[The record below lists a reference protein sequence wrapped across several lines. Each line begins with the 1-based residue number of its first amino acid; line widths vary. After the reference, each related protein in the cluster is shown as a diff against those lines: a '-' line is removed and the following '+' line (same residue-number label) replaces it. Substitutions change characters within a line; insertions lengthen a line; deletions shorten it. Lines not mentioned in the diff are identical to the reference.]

1 MRKNFF
7 KRTLAGV
14 LSAVTLV
21 SSMAVSVPTAFAA
34 EEDNKASAIEIKVGE
49 NYNVADK
56 GVSKAWFQ
64 QNGAPRNVWPMF
76 TKASDGTEIRAYCAD
91 HAKGNP
97 GTGGKP
103 YTVTGQVKDMRV
115 YGVVVKSDSR
125 NTLNTFISGSKVLNA
140 GNFTADMYFS
150 ASQAAIW
157 CALGDAQIAANS
169 KFGITYP
176 SSTSLGYRSS
186 GKTLSASTTS
196 EALTL
201 YAAIEMLKYG
211 NEFDGVWGSSGKG
224 HAPWVGNTINYTPGS
239 ATYNAANAKTGSVDL
254 PNGIVKSGVFAEK
267 SIDGTDYLVLPMA
280 AASATFVRSN
290 RIFVRASNL
299 PSGAFI
305 MDEDGNKNGSDGL
318 LTLNKVH
325 SDKTLYKNGNDMAF
339 GQVFYFCIPKST
351 AEQMDTAGTKLTTS
365 FLTSM
370 NVDRYNVYIASTS
383 SSGIQPVI
391 LVEPAVKLSSN
402 KLAFSSNPQPTADK
416 VNLKVLKTDK
426 DGAPL
431 EGCTFQISYTDSGKA
446 VTHTETT
453 DSNGEA
459 NFDRL
464 PLNTTV
470 TVKETAAPE
479 GYTLLPSK
487 TVNTGTKGGQTVEL
501 KLANSD
507 DHTFKVHKIS
517 SADGRNLMGATF
529 EVRGIDNNFKHT
541 YTTDALGEFTI
552 QGRDLPNGS
561 FEVYEVAAPEGYATD
576 GSDIQTFA
584 WDNSK
589 DIELSF
595 KDAPRPGIKI
605 YKYDKDTKMPLA
617 GATFEV
623 RRDGQVL
630 ATVKTDV
637 NGNAGL
643 YDLPK
648 GFYQVV
654 EVEPPQ
660 NYLRDEQ
667 VHEVYIDPTADPTQL
682 IREVNVANTKK
693 LAIRI
698 VKIDKETKVPLS
710 GWKFDVYYN
719 DAHLT
724 TVTTNQNGEA
734 MVENLQPGT
743 YRVKET
749 GGDTEHYN
757 MDAGEQ
763 TVELVKDQ
771 AEIPTL
777 TFANTIKKHFGI
789 LKIDSETH
797 KPIEGVTFAIYKDGK
812 LLGNYTTGADGRI
825 WLPYAEPGT
834 YQAQEVITDP
844 KYVLN
849 EKVFTIENNSEYPT
863 FFTIPNVM
871 KKDIT
876 VTKIDK
882 DTGKPLQG
890 VVFQGF
896 KDGKSIGYFTTGA
909 DGKFT
914 IPYADSGTYT
924 FREYHTLAGYV
935 LNKEPI
941 TIEHTTDGNVD
952 LVVDNT
958 VQKKFEVIKVD
969 SQTKQPLAGV
979 QFKIWRDATLLGD
992 YTTDENGK
1000 ITIEKAPAGT
1010 YKVQEVATLK
1020 EYILNDKPLEIEHTT
1035 DKDTSLTIEN
1045 TKKPG
1050 LSITKIDAETK
1061 KPLSGAV
1068 FKLTRA
1074 NGDVVKEDIRT
1085 GEDGTAFVE
1094 GLDAADYIVTE
1105 ITAPGGYIIDKTPH
1119 PVSLE
1124 EGKTYTLTVENSK
1137 KPGLLIKKVDAQ
1149 TSKPLAGASFKIT
1162 RGDGSVVR
1170 ENVVSDVD
1178 GVVHIPEL
1186 DTGVYIITE
1195 VKAPSGYV
1203 IDETPKTVQLRKG
1216 QTYEVTF
1223 KDTKQSQLVIKKVDE
1238 DTRQPL
1244 KNAKFKIT
1252 KSNGELVK
1260 ETETDENGTITLTG
1274 LPDCS
1279 LVVTEIKAPDG
1290 YILQDTPKT
1299 IEVKAGGSYEL
1310 TFTNKKQSG
1319 LTIKKI
1325 DEETRQPLKN
1335 AKFKITKSNGEL
1347 VKEAETDV
1355 NGTITLNGLPDCSLV
1370 VTEIAAPTGYI
1381 LQDTPKTIEVKA
1393 GQNYELTFTNRK
1405 AYGLQIRKTVKGTG
1419 EALAG
1424 AKFKVEKVSGERI
1437 GEYTSNSA
1445 GLVNIS
1451 GLEDGIYVVTEIKAP
1466 DGYRI
1471 DTNPKNVIVKAGELA
1486 TVEFENAKMSS
1497 VRIKKIDSV
1506 TKDPIPGVR
1515 FLIKD
1520 KNKNIVGEYTTDSDG
1535 YIELENDLEEGK
1547 YYAEEI
1553 QAAQGYIRDTQ
1564 ERTFRVKRGE
1574 TTEIVW
1580 ENTAQYGQIQI
1591 TKKSKDYNSINGL
1604 PAGTLLQGATFEIYD
1619 KAQNVVDTVVSNER
1633 GLAISKLLPLG
1644 RYTIKETKAPNY
1656 YGVSGETFEA
1666 EIEFASQI
1674 VRLEVLDESVYTNV
1688 VIGKS
1693 GPKQVTPGM
1702 QMKWTISRVA
1712 NNSSIR
1718 LTSFYWRDNL
1728 PYQAVQLDKIV
1739 TGTYNT
1745 RIPYKVVYK
1754 TNFNQTPRTLA
1765 DNLDPSVNRVLQATP
1780 TALGLKSGEAVTQIM
1795 FIFGTVPSGFRMVDN
1810 AYIYGTV
1817 RKSASGSSFVNK
1829 ADVGGLNDSQQW
1841 IMSNDAWTTTIYR
1854 APTYKKPTLPTTGW

>member
-1 MRKNFF
+1 MRKNFL

-14 LSAVTLV
+14 LSAVTLC

-56 GVSKAWFQ
+56 GVNKAWFQ

-267 SIDGTDYLVLPMA
+267 TIGGTEYLVLPMA
-280 AASATFVRSN
+280 AASATFVRGN
-290 RIFVRASNL
+290 RIYVRASNL

-305 MDEDGNKNGSDGL
+305 MDDDGNKNGSDGL
-318 LTLNKVH
+318 LTLSKVH

-365 FLTSM
+365 FLSSM

-391 LVEPAVKLSSN
+391 LVEPAVKLASN
-402 KLAFSSNPQPTADK
+402 KLAFSASTPLEDK
-416 VNLKVLKTDK
+416 VSLKVMKTDK

-431 EGCTFQISYTDSGKA
+431 DGCTFQISYTDSGK
-446 VTHTETT
+446 VQTKEKTT

-459 NFDRL
+459 NFDKL

-541 YTTDALGEFTI
+541 YTTDALGEFEI
-552 QGRDLPNGS
+552 QGRDLPTGS
-561 FEVYEVAAPEGYATD
+561 FEVYEIAAPEGYATD

-605 YKYDKDTKMPLA
+605 YKYDKDTKMPLE
-617 GATFEV
+617 GATFEI

-654 EVEPPQ
+654 ETEPPQ
-660 NYLRDEQ
+660 GYLRDEQ

-693 LAIRI
+693 LSIRI

-914 IPYADSGTYT
+914 ISYADSGTYT

-969 SQTKQPLAGV
+969 SQTKQPIPGV

-1010 YKVQEVATLK
+1010 YKVQETATLK
-1020 EYILNDKPLEIEHTT
+1020 EYILNDKPYEIEHTT
-1035 DKDTSLTIEN
+1035 DKATSITIEN

-1061 KPLSGAV
+1061 KPLPGAV

-1074 NGDVVKEDIRT
+1074 NGDVVREDITT

-1105 ITAPGGYIIDKTPH
+1105 VTAPDGYIIDKTPH
-1119 PVSLE
+1119 AVSLE
-1124 EGKTYTLTVENSK
+1124 KGKTYTLTLENEK

-1355 NGTITLNGLPDCSLV
+1355 NGTITLNGLPDCTLV

-1451 GLEDGIYVVTEIKAP
+1451 GLEDGIYVVTEVKAP
-1466 DGYRI
+1466 EGFRI

>member
-1 MRKNFF
+1 MRKNFL

-14 LSAVTLV
+14 LSAVTLC

-56 GVSKAWFQ
+56 GVNKAWFQ

-290 RIFVRASNL
+290 RIYVRASNL

-391 LVEPAVKLSSN
+391 LVEPAVKLASN
-402 KLAFSSNPQPTADK
+402 KLAFSASTPLEDK
-416 VNLKVLKTDK
+416 VSLKVLKTDK
-426 DGAPL
+426 NGAPL
-431 EGCTFQISYTDSGKA
+431 DGCTFQISYTDSGK
-446 VTHTETT
+446 VQTKEKTT

-459 NFDRL
+459 NFEKL

-479 GYTLLPSK
+479 GYILLPSK

-541 YTTDALGEFTI
+541 YTTDALGEFEI
-552 QGRDLPNGS
+552 QGRDLPTGS
-561 FEVYEVAAPEGYATD
+561 FEVYEIAAPEGYATD

-605 YKYDKDTKMPLA
+605 YKYDKDTKMPLE
-617 GATFEV
+617 GATFEI

-654 EVEPPQ
+654 ETEPPQ
-660 NYLRDEQ
+660 GYLRDEQ

-693 LAIRI
+693 LSIRI

-863 FFTIPNVM
+863 FFVIPNVM

-914 IPYADSGTYT
+914 ISYADSGTYT
-924 FREYHTLAGYV
+924 FKEYHTLAGYV

-941 TIEHTTDGNVD
+941 TIEHTTNGNVD
-952 LVVDNT
+952 IIIDNT
-958 VQKKFEVIKVD
+958 EQKKFEVVKID

-1010 YKVQEVATLK
+1010 YKVQETATLK
-1020 EYILNDKPLEIEHTT
+1020 EYILNDKPYEIEHTT
-1035 DKDTSLTIEN
+1035 DKATSITIEN

-1061 KPLSGAV
+1061 KPLPGAV

-1074 NGDVVKEDIRT
+1074 NGDVVREDITT

-1105 ITAPGGYIIDKTPH
+1105 VTAPGGYIIDKTPH

-1124 EGKTYTLTVENSK
+1124 KGKTYTLTLENEK

-1355 NGTITLNGLPDCSLV
+1355 NGTITLNGLPDCTLV

-1393 GQNYELTFTNRK
+1393 GQSYELTFTNKK
-1405 AYGLQIRKTVKGTG
+1405 AYGLQIRKVVKGTG

-1553 QAAQGYIRDTQ
+1553 QAAPGYIRDTQ

-1591 TKKSKDYNSINGL
+1591 IKKSKDYNSINGL

>member
-1 MRKNFF
+1 MRKNFL

-14 LSAVTLV
+14 LSAVTLC

-169 KFGITYP
+169 KFGVTYP

-211 NEFDGVWGSSGKG
+211 NEFDGVWGSRGKG

-267 SIDGTDYLVLPMA
+267 TIDGTDYLILPMA

-290 RIFVRASNL
+290 RIYVRASNL

-305 MDEDGNKNGSDGL
+305 MDDDGNKNGSDGL
-318 LTLNKVH
+318 LTLSKVH

-365 FLTSM
+365 FLSSM
-370 NVDRYNVYIASTS
+370 NVDRYNVYVASTN
-383 SSGIQPVI
+383 SSGTQPVI
-391 LVEPAVKLSSN
+391 LVEPAVKLASN
-402 KLAFSSNPQPTADK
+402 KLAFSASTPLEDK
-416 VNLKVLKTDK
+416 VSLKVMKTDK

-431 EGCTFQISYTDSGKA
+431 DGCTFQISYTDSGK
-446 VTHTETT
+446 VQTKEKTT

-459 NFDRL
+459 NFDKL

-470 TVKETAAPE
+470 TVKEIAAPE

-561 FEVYEVAAPEGYATD
+561 FEVYEIAAPEGYATD

-605 YKYDKDTKMPLA
+605 YKYDKDTKMPLE
-617 GATFEV
+617 GATFEI

-654 EVEPPQ
+654 ETEPPQ
-660 NYLRDEQ
+660 GYLRDEQ

-914 IPYADSGTYT
+914 ISYADSGTYT
-924 FREYHTLAGYV
+924 FKEYHTLAGYV

-979 QFKIWRDATLLGD
+979 QFKIWRDSVLLGD

-1035 DKDTSLTIEN
+1035 DKDTSVTVEN

-1105 ITAPGGYIIDKTPH
+1105 VTAPGGYIIDKTPH

-1124 EGKTYTLTVENSK
+1124 KGKTYTLTLENEK

>member
-1 MRKNFF
+1 MRKNFL

-14 LSAVTLV
+14 LSAVTLC

-49 NYNVADK
+49 TYNVADK

-201 YAAIEMLKYG
+201 YAATEMLKYG
-211 NEFDGVWGSSGKG
+211 NTFDSVWGSSGKG

-254 PNGIVKSGVFAEK
+254 PNGIAKSGVFAEK

-325 SDKTLYKNGNDMAF
+325 SDKTLYKNGNDMAY
-339 GQVFYFCIPKST
+339 GQTFLFCIPKAT
-351 AEQMDTAGTKLTTS
+351 AEQMDAAGTKLTTS

-370 NVDRYNVYIASTS
+370 NVDRYNVYIASTN

-391 LVEPAVKLSSN
+391 LVEPAVKLASN
-402 KLAFSSNPQPTADK
+402 KLAFSTATFQEK
-416 VNLKVLKTDK
+416 ARLKVLKTDK

-431 EGCTFQISYTDSGKA
+431 EGCTFQITYTDAGEVQTKSKD
-446 VTHTETT
+446 T

-459 NFDRL
+459 NFENL

-479 GYTLLPSK
+479 GYTLLPAK
-487 TVNTGTKGGQTVEL
+487 TVQTGTKGGQTVEL

-654 EVEPPQ
+654 ETEPPQ
-660 NYLRDEQ
+660 GYLRDEQ
-667 VHEVYIDPTADPTQL
+667 VHEVYIDPTADPTKI
-682 IREVNVANTKK
+682 IREVNIANTKK
-693 LAIRI
+693 LSIRI

-743 YRVKET
+743 YRIKET

-863 FFTIPNVM
+863 FFVIPNVM

-890 VVFQGF
+890 VVFQGY

-914 IPYADSGTYT
+914 ISYADSGTYT
-924 FREYHTLAGYV
+924 FKEYHTLAGYV

-1000 ITIEKAPAGT
+1000 ITIEKVPAGT

-1020 EYILNDKPLEIEHTT
+1020 EYILNDKPYEIEHTT

-1074 NGDVVKEDIRT
+1074 NGDVIREDITT

-1105 ITAPGGYIIDKTPH
+1105 ITAPGGYILDKNPRTI
-1119 PVSLE
+1119 SLE
-1124 EGKTYTLTVENSK
+1124 QGKTYTLTIENTK

-1149 TSKPLAGASFKIT
+1149 TSKPLAGASFKVT

-1178 GVVHIPEL
+1178 GIVHLAEL
-1186 DTGVYIITE
+1186 DTGTYIITE
-1195 VKAPSGYV
+1195 TIAPSGYV
-1203 IDETPKTVQLRKG
+1203 IDDTPKTVELRAG
-1216 QTYEVTF
+1216 QTYEVVF
-1223 KDTKQSQLVIKKVDE
+1223 
-1238 DTRQPL
+1238 
-1244 KNAKFKIT
+1244 
-1252 KSNGELVK
+1252 SN
-1260 ETETDENGTITLTG
+1260 
-1274 LPDCS
+1274 S
-1279 LVVTEIKAPDG
+1279 R
-1290 YILQDTPKT
+1290 
-1299 IEVKAGGSYEL
+1299 S
-1310 TFTNKKQSG
+1310 
-1319 LTIKKI
+1319 
-1325 DEETRQPLKN
+1325 
-1335 AKFKITKSNGEL
+1335 
-1347 VKEAETDV
+1347 
-1355 NGTITLNGLPDCSLV
+1355 
-1370 VTEIAAPTGYI
+1370 
-1381 LQDTPKTIEVKA
+1381 
-1393 GQNYELTFTNRK
+1393 
-1405 AYGLQIRKTVKGTG
+1405 YGLQIRKIIKGTNKPLSGCVFRVAKANG
-1419 EALAG
+1419 EI
-1424 AKFKVEKVSGERI
+1424 I
-1437 GEYTSNSA
+1437 GKYTTNSA
-1445 GLVNIS
+1445 GLATVS
-1451 GLEDGIYVVTEIKAP
+1451 GLEDGVYVVTELSCP
-1466 DGYRI
+1466 EGYRL
-1471 DTNPKNVIVKAGELA
+1471 DSTPQNVIVKSGELA
-1486 TVEFENAKMSS
+1486 TVEFQNEKLASI
-1497 VRIKKIDSV
+1497 RIKKIDAV
-1506 TKDPIPGVR
+1506 TKKGIYGVR
-1515 FLIKD
+1515 FLVKD
-1520 KNKNIVGEYTTDSDG
+1520 EANNLIGEYSTDQDG
-1535 YIELENDLEEGK
+1535 YIELRDILTDGK
-1547 YYAEEI
+1547 SEIKLKVEEI
-1553 QAAQGYIRDTQ
+1553 AAAQGYVLDSTVRTLRIR
-1564 ERTFRVKRGE
+1564 RGE
-1574 TTEIVW
+1574 TTELVV
-1580 ENTAQYGQIQI
+1580 ENTPVLGQIQVV
-1591 TKKSKDYNSINGL
+1591 KKSSQDNPVTNQLKGS
-1604 PAGTLLQGATFEIYD
+1604 LLQGAVFEVENAETGRI
-1619 KAQNVVDTVVSNER
+1619 VDTITSDSRGIAASNP
-1633 GLAISKLLPLG
+1633 LPLG
-1644 RYTIKETKAPNY
+1644 RYFVREIKAPRFYQLNTQKVEVKLKVEGDVVRIEMYNDAASIKTSIKKTGNY
-1656 YGVSGETFEA
+1656 TVDAGDNMRYD
-1666 EIEFASQI
+1666 I
-1674 VRLEVLDESVYTNV
+1674 TNV
-1688 VIGKS
+1688 ANLSNVPLDNFFWHDRIPTDAVRVG
-1693 GPKQVTPGM
+1693 
-1702 QMKWTISRVA
+1702 TI
-1712 NNSSIR
+1712 
-1718 LTSFYWRDNL
+1718 T
-1728 PYQAVQLDKIV
+1728 
-1739 TGTYNT
+1739 TGTYNA
-1745 RIPYKVVYK
+1745 RVWYKITYK
-1754 TNFNQTPRTLA
+1754 TNKNGYRVLA
-1765 DNLDPSVNRVLQATP
+1765 DNLLSTNRYSFKVDS
-1780 TALGLKSGEAVTQIM
+1780 GSLKLASGEYVTDIRYE
-1795 FIFGTVPSGFRMVDN
+1795 FGTVPAGFRMTEKATVYVYVPSYMGNGYNITNRVDCGGSYQGEWDN
-1810 AYIYGTV
+1810 ST
-1817 RKSASGSSFVNK
+1817 SAWVTK
-1829 ADVGGLNDSQQW
+1829 
-1841 IMSNDAWTTTIYR
+1841 IHR
-1854 APTYKKPTLPTTGW
+1854 APIYTKPALPKTGY

>member
-1 MRKNFF
+1 MKFSLPQRF
-7 KRTLAGV
+7 TAAILA
-14 LSAVTLV
+14 AVTAL
-21 SSMAVSVPTAFAA
+21 SCMTVSVPLAGAA
-34 EEDNKASAIEIKVGE
+34 DEDNKASAIEIRVGE
-49 NYNVADK
+49 TYNISDN
-56 GVSKAWFQ
+56 GTQKAWFR
-64 QNGAPRNVWPMF
+64 QNGSARNVWPMY
-76 TKASDGTEIRAYCAD
+76 TKASDGTTIRAYCAD
-91 HAKGNP
+91 HAKTNP

-103 YTVTGQVKDMRV
+103 YTVTGKVSDMHV
-115 YGVVVKSDSR
+115 YGVATRSDSR
-125 NTLNTFISGSKVLNA
+125 TTLNEFISWAQAPLTAS
-140 GNFTADMYFS
+140 NFTADMYFS

-157 CALGDAQIAANS
+157 VALGDAQIAANS
-169 KFGITYP
+169 SFGVSYT
-176 SSTSLGYRSS
+176 SSTALGYRAS

-201 YAAIEMLKYG
+201 YAAIKMLEYG
-211 NEFDGVWGSSGKG
+211 NTFYNVWGPNGKN
-224 HAPWVGNTINYTPGS
+224 HAPWTGCTINYTPGS
-239 ATYNAANAKTGSVDL
+239 STYSAANVKTGSINL
-254 PNGIVKSGVFAEK
+254 TGGIIKSGVFAEK
-267 SIDGTDYLVLPMA
+267 QIDGQTCLVLPMA
-280 AASATFVRSN
+280 AASATFVRGN
-290 RIFVRASNL
+290 KITLKADKL
-299 PSGAFI
+299 PTGAFL
-305 MDEDGNKNGSDGL
+305 MSETGTKSTNGT
-318 LTLNKVH
+318 LTLGNVRN
-325 SDKTLYKNGNDMAF
+325 DKTLYKNGNDMAYGETF
-339 GQVFYFCIPKST
+339 LLCIPKTT
-351 AEQMDTAGTKLTTS
+351 AEQMDTADTKLQTAVTA
-365 FLTSM
+365 TM
-370 NVDRYNVYIASTS
+370 NVDRYDVYVASTNA
-383 SSGIQPVI
+383 SGVQPVI
-391 LVEPAVKLSSN
+391 LVEPAVKQSAAQLV
-402 KLAFSSNPQPTADK
+402 F
-416 VNLKVLKTDK
+416 VNQEVAQGTVRVRILKTDEA
-426 DGAPL
+426 GAGL
-431 EGCTFQISYTDSGKA
+431 AGCTFELTYPGQKAPLTGVSSASGE
-446 VTHTETT
+446 VVFN
-453 DSNGEA
+453 D
-459 NFDRL
+459 L
-464 PLNTTV
+464 PLNTNV
-470 TVKETAAPE
+470 TIKETAAPK
-479 GYTLLPSK
+479 GYTLLPAK
-487 TVNTGTKGGQTVEL
+487 TVNTGTKSGQTIEL
-501 KLANSD
+501 QLTNST
-507 DHTFKVHKIS
+507 DHTFKIHKIS

-529 EVRGIDNNFKHT
+529 EIRGIDNNFKHT
-541 YTTDALGEFTI
+541 YTTDALGEFEI
-552 QGRDLPNGS
+552 QGRDLPTGS
-561 FEVYEVAAPEGYATD
+561 FEVYEIAAPEGYATD

-605 YKYDKDTKMPLA
+605 YKFDKETKMPLE
-617 GATFEV
+617 GATFEI

-654 EVEPPQ
+654 ETEPPQ
-660 NYLRDEQ
+660 GYLRDEQ

-693 LAIRI
+693 LSIRI

-797 KPIEGVTFAIYKDGK
+797 KPIEGVTFEIYKDGK

-924 FREYHTLAGYV
+924 FKEYHTLAGYV

-1035 DKDTSLTIEN
+1035 DKDTSITVEN

-1050 LSITKIDAETK
+1050 VSITKIDAETK

-1074 NGDVVKEDIRT
+1074 NGDVIREDITT

-1105 ITAPGGYIIDKTPH
+1105 ITAPGGYILDKNPRTI
-1119 PVSLE
+1119 SLE
-1124 EGKTYTLTVENSK
+1124 QGKTYTLTIENTK

-1149 TSKPLAGASFKIT
+1149 TSKPLAGASFKVT

-1170 ENVVSDVD
+1170 ENVVSDAD
-1178 GVVHIPEL
+1178 GIVHLAEL
-1186 DTGVYIITE
+1186 DTGTYIITE
-1195 VKAPSGYV
+1195 TKAPDGYV

-1216 QTYEVTF
+1216 QTYEVVF
-1223 KDTKQSQLVIKKVDE
+1223 
-1238 DTRQPL
+1238 
-1244 KNAKFKIT
+1244 
-1252 KSNGELVK
+1252 SN
-1260 ETETDENGTITLTG
+1260 
-1274 LPDCS
+1274 S
-1279 LVVTEIKAPDG
+1279 R
-1290 YILQDTPKT
+1290 
-1299 IEVKAGGSYEL
+1299 S
-1310 TFTNKKQSG
+1310 
-1319 LTIKKI
+1319 
-1325 DEETRQPLKN
+1325 
-1335 AKFKITKSNGEL
+1335 
-1347 VKEAETDV
+1347 
-1355 NGTITLNGLPDCSLV
+1355 
-1370 VTEIAAPTGYI
+1370 
-1381 LQDTPKTIEVKA
+1381 
-1393 GQNYELTFTNRK
+1393 
-1405 AYGLQIRKTVKGTG
+1405 YGLQIRKIIKGTNKPLSGCVFQVAKANG
-1419 EALAG
+1419 EI
-1424 AKFKVEKVSGERI
+1424 I
-1437 GEYTSNSA
+1437 GKYTTNSA
-1445 GLVNIS
+1445 GLATVS
-1451 GLEDGIYVVTEIKAP
+1451 GLEDGVYVVTELSCP
-1466 DGYRI
+1466 EGYRL
-1471 DTNPKNVIVKAGELA
+1471 DSTPQNVIVKSGELA
-1486 TVEFENAKMSS
+1486 TVEFQNEKLASI
-1497 VRIKKIDSV
+1497 RIKKIDAV
-1506 TKDPIPGVR
+1506 TKKGIYGVR
-1515 FLIKD
+1515 FLVKD
-1520 KNKNIVGEYTTDSDG
+1520 EANNLIGEYSTDQDG
-1535 YIELENDLEEGK
+1535 YIELRDILTDGK
-1547 YYAEEI
+1547 SEIKLKVEEI
-1553 QAAQGYIRDTQ
+1553 AAAQGYVLDSTVRTLRIR
-1564 ERTFRVKRGE
+1564 RGE
-1574 TTEIVW
+1574 TTGLVV
-1580 ENTAQYGQIQI
+1580 ENTPVLGQIQVV
-1591 TKKSKDYNSINGL
+1591 KKSSQDNPVTNQLKGS
-1604 PAGTLLQGATFEIYD
+1604 LLQGAVFEVENAETGRI
-1619 KAQNVVDTVVSNER
+1619 VDTITTDSRGIAASNP
-1633 GLAISKLLPLG
+1633 LPLG
-1644 RYTIKETKAPNY
+1644 RYFVREIKAPRFYQLNTQKVEVKLKVEGDAVRIEMYNDAASIKTSIKKTGNY
-1656 YGVSGETFEA
+1656 TVDAGDNMRYD
-1666 EIEFASQI
+1666 I
-1674 VRLEVLDESVYTNV
+1674 TNV
-1688 VIGKS
+1688 ANQSNVPLDNFFWHDRIPTDAVRVG
-1693 GPKQVTPGM
+1693 
-1702 QMKWTISRVA
+1702 TI
-1712 NNSSIR
+1712 
-1718 LTSFYWRDNL
+1718 T
-1728 PYQAVQLDKIV
+1728 
-1739 TGTYNT
+1739 TGTYNA
-1745 RIPYKVVYK
+1745 RVWYKITYK
-1754 TNFNQTPRTLA
+1754 TNKNGYRVLA
-1765 DNLDPSVNRVLQATP
+1765 DNLLSTNRYSFKVDS
-1780 TALGLKSGEAVTQIM
+1780 GSLKLASGEYVTDIRYE
-1795 FIFGTVPSGFRMVDN
+1795 FGTVPAGFKMTEKATVYVYVPPYMANGYNITNRVDCGGS
-1810 AYIYGTV
+1810 YQGEWDSST
-1817 RKSASGSSFVNK
+1817 SAWVTR
-1829 ADVGGLNDSQQW
+1829 
-1841 IMSNDAWTTTIYR
+1841 IHR
-1854 APTYKKPTLPTTGW
+1854 APIYTKPTLPKTGY

>member
-1 MRKNFF
+1 MRKNFL

-14 LSAVTLV
+14 LSAVTLC

-56 GVSKAWFQ
+56 GVNKAWFQ

-290 RIFVRASNL
+290 RIYVRASNL

-391 LVEPAVKLSSN
+391 LVEPAVKLASN
-402 KLAFSSNPQPTADK
+402 KLAFSASTPLEDK
-416 VNLKVLKTDK
+416 VSLKVLKTDK
-426 DGAPL
+426 NGAPL
-431 EGCTFQISYTDSGKA
+431 DGCTFQISYTDSGK
-446 VTHTETT
+446 VQTKEKTT

-459 NFDRL
+459 NFEKL

-541 YTTDALGEFTI
+541 YTTDALGEFEI
-552 QGRDLPNGS
+552 QGRDLPTGS
-561 FEVYEVAAPEGYATD
+561 FEVYEIAAPEGYATD

-605 YKYDKDTKMPLA
+605 YKYDKDTKMPLE
-617 GATFEV
+617 GATFEI

-654 EVEPPQ
+654 ETEPPQ
-660 NYLRDEQ
+660 GYLRDEQ

-693 LAIRI
+693 LSIRI

-797 KPIEGVTFAIYKDGK
+797 KPIEGVTFEIYKDGK

-834 YQAQEVITDP
+834 YQAKEVITDP

-863 FFTIPNVM
+863 FFVIPNVM

-924 FREYHTLAGYV
+924 FKEYHTLAGYV

-941 TIEHTTDGNVD
+941 TIEHTTNGNVD
-952 LVVDNT
+952 IIIDNT
-958 VQKKFEVIKVD
+958 EQKKFEVVKID

-1020 EYILNDKPLEIEHTT
+1020 EYILNDKPYEIEHTT
-1035 DKDTSLTIEN
+1035 DKDTSVTVEN

-1050 LSITKIDAETK
+1050 LSIKKIDAETK
-1061 KPLSGAV
+1061 KPLKDAV

-1105 ITAPGGYIIDKTPH
+1105 VTAPGGYIIDKTPH

-1124 EGKTYTLTVENSK
+1124 KGKTYTLTLENEK

-1355 NGTITLNGLPDCSLV
+1355 NGTITLNGLPDCTLV

-1393 GQNYELTFTNRK
+1393 GQSYELTFTNKK
-1405 AYGLQIRKTVKGTG
+1405 AYGLQIRKVVKGTG

-1553 QAAQGYIRDTQ
+1553 QAAPGYIRDTQ

-1580 ENTAQYGQIQI
+1580 ENTAQYGQIQVI
-1591 TKKSKDYNSINGL
+1591 KKSKDYNSINGL

>member
-1 MRKNFF
+1 MRKNFL

-14 LSAVTLV
+14 LSAVTLC

-34 EEDNKASAIEIKVGE
+34 EADNKASAIEIKVGE
-49 NYNVADK
+49 TYNVADK

-318 LTLNKVH
+318 LTLSKVH

-370 NVDRYNVYIASTS
+370 NVDRYNVYIASTN

-541 YTTDALGEFTI
+541 YTTDALGEFEI

-561 FEVYEVAAPEGYATD
+561 FEVYEIAAPEGYATD
-576 GSDIQTFA
+576 GSDIQAFA

-605 YKYDKDTKMPLA
+605 YKYDKDTKMPLE
-617 GATFEV
+617 GATFEI

-654 EVEPPQ
+654 ETEPPQ
-660 NYLRDEQ
+660 GYLRDEQ

-693 LAIRI
+693 LSIRI

-924 FREYHTLAGYV
+924 FKEYHTLAGYV

-958 VQKKFEVIKVD
+958 VQKKFEVVKVD

-1020 EYILNDKPLEIEHTT
+1020 EYILNDKPYEIEHTT
-1035 DKDTSLTIEN
+1035 DKDTSVTVEN

-1050 LSITKIDAETK
+1050 LSIKKIDAETK
-1061 KPLSGAV
+1061 KPLKDAV

-1105 ITAPGGYIIDKTPH
+1105 VTAPGGYIIDKTPH

-1124 EGKTYTLTVENSK
+1124 KGKTYTLTLENEK

-1355 NGTITLNGLPDCSLV
+1355 NGTITLNGLPDCTLV

-1393 GQNYELTFTNRK
+1393 GQSYELTFTNKK
-1405 AYGLQIRKTVKGTG
+1405 AYGLQIRKVVKGTG

-1553 QAAQGYIRDTQ
+1553 QAAPGYIRDTQ

-1580 ENTAQYGQIQI
+1580 ENTAQYGQIQVI
-1591 TKKSKDYNSINGL
+1591 KKSKDYNSINGL

>member
-1 MRKNFF
+1 MKFSLPQRF
-7 KRTLAGV
+7 TAAI
-14 LSAVTLV
+14 LSAVTVLSCMTV
-21 SSMAVSVPTAFAA
+21 SIPLAGAA
-34 EEDNKASAIEIKVGE
+34 DEDNKASAIEIKVGE
-49 NYNVADK
+49 TYNISDN
-56 GVSKAWFQ
+56 GTQKAWFR
-64 QNGAPRNVWPMF
+64 QNGSARNVWPMY
-76 TKASDGTEIRAYCAD
+76 TKASDGTTIRAYCAD
-91 HAKGNP
+91 HAKTNP

-103 YTVTGQVKDMRV
+103 YTVTGKVSDMHV
-115 YGVVVKSDSR
+115 YGVATRSDSR
-125 NTLNTFISGSKVLNA
+125 TTLNEFISWVQAPLTAS
-140 GNFTADMYFS
+140 NFTADMYFS

-157 CALGDAQIAANS
+157 VALGDAQIAANNS
-169 KFGITYP
+169 FGVSYT
-176 SSTSLGYRSS
+176 SSTALGYRAS

-201 YAAIEMLKYG
+201 YAAIKMLEYG
-211 NEFDGVWGSSGKG
+211 NTFYNVWGPNGKN
-224 HAPWVGNTINYTPGS
+224 HAPWTGCTINYTPGS
-239 ATYNAANAKTGSVDL
+239 STYNAANVKNGSINLTG
-254 PNGIVKSGVFAEK
+254 GIIKSGVFAEK
-267 SIDGTDYLVLPMA
+267 QIDGQTCLVLPMA
-280 AASATFVRSN
+280 AASATFVRGN
-290 RIFVRASNL
+290 KITLKADKL
-299 PSGAFI
+299 PIGAFL
-305 MDEDGNKNGSDGL
+305 MSETGVKSTDGT
-318 LTLNKVH
+318 LTLGNVRN
-325 SDKTLYKNGNDMAF
+325 DKTLYKNGNDMAYGETF
-339 GQVFYFCIPKST
+339 LLCIPKTT
-351 AEQMDTAGTKLTTS
+351 AEQMDAADTKLQTAVTA
-365 FLTSM
+365 TM
-370 NVDRYNVYIASTS
+370 NVDRYDVYVASTNA
-383 SSGIQPVI
+383 GGVQPVI
-391 LVEPAVKLSSN
+391 LVEPAVKQSAAQL
-402 KLAFSSNPQPTADK
+402 LF
-416 VNLKVLKTDK
+416 VNQEVAQGTVRVRILKTDEA
-426 DGAPL
+426 GAGL
-431 EGCTFQISYTDSGKA
+431 TGCTFELTYPGQKAPLTSVSSSSGE
-446 VTHTETT
+446 VVFN
-453 DSNGEA
+453 D
-459 NFDRL
+459 L
-464 PLNTTV
+464 PLNTNV
-470 TVKETAAPE
+470 TIKETAAPK
-479 GYTLLPSK
+479 GYTLLPAK
-487 TVNTGTKGGQTVEL
+487 TVNTGTKSGQTIEL
-501 KLANSD
+501 QLANST
-507 DHTFKVHKIS
+507 DHTFKIHKIS

-529 EVRGIDNNFKHT
+529 EIRGIDSDYKHSF
-541 YTTDALGEFTI
+541 TTDALGEITV
-552 QGRDLPNGS
+552 QGRDLPTGS
-561 FEVYEVAAPEGYATD
+561 FEVYEIAAPEGYATD

-605 YKYDKDTKMPLA
+605 YKYDKDTKMPLE
-617 GATFEV
+617 GATFEI

-654 EVEPPQ
+654 ETEPPQ
-660 NYLRDEQ
+660 GYLRDEQ

-682 IREVNVANTKK
+682 IREVDVANTKK
-693 LAIRI
+693 LSIRI

-797 KPIEGVTFAIYKDGK
+797 KPIEGVTFEIYKDGK

-834 YQAQEVITDP
+834 YQAKEVVTDP

-914 IPYADSGTYT
+914 ISYADSGTYT

-1035 DKDTSLTIEN
+1035 DKDTSITVEN

-1074 NGDVVKEDIRT
+1074 NGDVIREDITT

-1105 ITAPGGYIIDKTPH
+1105 ITAPGGYILDKNPRTI
-1119 PVSLE
+1119 SLE
-1124 EGKTYTLTVENSK
+1124 QGKTYTLTIENTK

-1149 TSKPLAGASFKIT
+1149 TSKPLAGASFKVT

-1170 ENVVSDVD
+1170 ENVVSDAD
-1178 GVVHIPEL
+1178 GIVHLAEL
-1186 DTGVYIITE
+1186 DTGTYIITE
-1195 VKAPSGYV
+1195 TKAPDGYV

-1216 QTYEVTF
+1216 QTYEVVF
-1223 KDTKQSQLVIKKVDE
+1223 
-1238 DTRQPL
+1238 
-1244 KNAKFKIT
+1244 
-1252 KSNGELVK
+1252 SN
-1260 ETETDENGTITLTG
+1260 
-1274 LPDCS
+1274 S
-1279 LVVTEIKAPDG
+1279 R
-1290 YILQDTPKT
+1290 
-1299 IEVKAGGSYEL
+1299 S
-1310 TFTNKKQSG
+1310 
-1319 LTIKKI
+1319 
-1325 DEETRQPLKN
+1325 
-1335 AKFKITKSNGEL
+1335 
-1347 VKEAETDV
+1347 
-1355 NGTITLNGLPDCSLV
+1355 
-1370 VTEIAAPTGYI
+1370 
-1381 LQDTPKTIEVKA
+1381 
-1393 GQNYELTFTNRK
+1393 
-1405 AYGLQIRKTVKGTG
+1405 YGLQIRKIIKGTNKPLSGCVFQVAKANG
-1419 EALAG
+1419 EI
-1424 AKFKVEKVSGERI
+1424 I
-1437 GEYTSNSA
+1437 GKYTTNSA
-1445 GLVNIS
+1445 GLATVS
-1451 GLEDGIYVVTEIKAP
+1451 GLEDGVYVVTELSCP
-1466 DGYRI
+1466 EGYRL
-1471 DTNPKNVIVKAGELA
+1471 DSTPQNVIVKSGELA
-1486 TVEFENAKMSS
+1486 TVEFQNEKLASI
-1497 VRIKKIDSV
+1497 RIKKIDAV
-1506 TKDPIPGVR
+1506 TKKGIYGVR
-1515 FLIKD
+1515 FLVKD
-1520 KNKNIVGEYTTDSDG
+1520 EANNLIGEYSTDQDG
-1535 YIELENDLEEGK
+1535 YIELRDILTDGK
-1547 YYAEEI
+1547 SEIKLKVEEI
-1553 QAAQGYIRDTQ
+1553 AAAQGYVLDSTVRTLRIR
-1564 ERTFRVKRGE
+1564 RGE
-1574 TTEIVW
+1574 TTGLVV
-1580 ENTAQYGQIQI
+1580 ENTPVLGQIQVV
-1591 TKKSKDYNSINGL
+1591 KKSSQDNPVTNQLKGS
-1604 PAGTLLQGATFEIYD
+1604 LLQGAVFEVENAETGRI
-1619 KAQNVVDTVVSNER
+1619 VDTITTDSRGIAASNP
-1633 GLAISKLLPLG
+1633 LPLG
-1644 RYTIKETKAPNY
+1644 RYFVREIKAPRFYQLNTQKVEVKLKVEGDAVRIEMYNDAASIKTSIKKTGNY
-1656 YGVSGETFEA
+1656 TVDAGDNMRYD
-1666 EIEFASQI
+1666 I
-1674 VRLEVLDESVYTNV
+1674 TNV
-1688 VIGKS
+1688 ANQSNVPLDNFFWHDRIPTDAVRVG
-1693 GPKQVTPGM
+1693 
-1702 QMKWTISRVA
+1702 TI
-1712 NNSSIR
+1712 
-1718 LTSFYWRDNL
+1718 T
-1728 PYQAVQLDKIV
+1728 
-1739 TGTYNT
+1739 TGTYNA
-1745 RIPYKVVYK
+1745 RVWYKITYK
-1754 TNFNQTPRTLA
+1754 TNKNGYRVLA
-1765 DNLDPSVNRVLQATP
+1765 DNLLSTNRYSFKVDS
-1780 TALGLKSGEAVTQIM
+1780 GSLKLAIGEYVTDIRYE
-1795 FIFGTVPSGFRMVDN
+1795 FGTVPAGFKMTEKATVYVYVPPYMGNGYNITNRVDCGGSYQGEWDSSMS
-1810 AYIYGTV
+1810 AWVTKIHRVPIYT
-1817 RKSASGSSFVNK
+1817 
-1829 ADVGGLNDSQQW
+1829 
-1841 IMSNDAWTTTIYR
+1841 
-1854 APTYKKPTLPTTGW
+1854 KPTLPKTGY

>member
-1 MRKNFF
+1 MRKNFL

-14 LSAVTLV
+14 LSAVTLC

-34 EEDNKASAIEIKVGE
+34 EADNKASAIEIKVGE
-49 NYNVADK
+49 TYNVADK

-267 SIDGTDYLVLPMA
+267 TIDGTEYLVLPMA
-280 AASATFVRSN
+280 AASATFVRGN
-290 RIFVRASNL
+290 RIYVRASNL

-305 MDEDGNKNGSDGL
+305 MDDDGNKNGSDGL

-351 AEQMDTAGTKLTTS
+351 AEQMDAAGTKLTTS

-370 NVDRYNVYIASTS
+370 NVDRYNVYIASTN

-416 VNLKVLKTDK
+416 TNLKVLKTDK

-431 EGCTFQISYTDSGKA
+431 EGCTFQITYTNAGKSQTA
-446 VTHTETT
+446 QKTT

-459 NFDRL
+459 NFENL

-541 YTTDALGEFTI
+541 YTTDALGEFEI
-552 QGRDLPNGS
+552 QGRNLPTGS
-561 FEVYEVAAPEGYATD
+561 FEVYEIAAPEGYATD

-605 YKYDKDTKMPLA
+605 YKYDKDTKMPLE
-617 GATFEV
+617 GATFEI

-654 EVEPPQ
+654 ETEPPQ
-660 NYLRDEQ
+660 GYLRDEH

-693 LAIRI
+693 LSIRI

-812 LLGNYTTGADGRI
+812 
-825 WLPYAEPGT
+825 
-834 YQAQEVITDP
+834 
-844 KYVLN
+844 
-849 EKVFTIENNSEYPT
+849 
-863 FFTIPNVM
+863 
-871 KKDIT
+871 
-876 VTKIDK
+876 
-882 DTGKPLQG
+882 
-890 VVFQGF
+890 
-896 KDGKSIGYFTTGA
+896 SIGYFTTGA

-924 FREYHTLAGYV
+924 FKEYHTLAGYV

-952 LVVDNT
+952 IIIDNT
-958 VQKKFEVIKVD
+958 EQKKFEVVKID
-969 SQTKQPLAGV
+969 SQTKEPLAGV
-979 QFKIWRDATLLGD
+979 QFKIWRDSVLLGD

-1010 YKVQEVATLK
+1010 YKVQETATLK
-1020 EYILNDKPLEIEHTT
+1020 EYILNDKPYEIEHTT
-1035 DKDTSLTIEN
+1035 DKDTSVTVEN

-1050 LSITKIDAETK
+1050 LSIKKIDAETK
-1061 KPLSGAV
+1061 KPLKDAV

-1105 ITAPGGYIIDKTPH
+1105 VTAPGGYIIDKTPH

-1124 EGKTYTLTVENSK
+1124 KGKTYTLTLENEK

-1149 TSKPLAGASFKIT
+1149 TSKPLAGASFKVT

-1170 ENVVSDVD
+1170 ENAVSDVD

-1223 KDTKQSQLVIKKVDE
+1223 TNTKQSGLTIKKIDE
-1238 DTRQPL
+1238 ETRQPL

-1299 IEVKAGGSYEL
+1299 IEVKAGQSYEL
-1310 TFTNKKQSG
+1310 TFTNKK
-1319 LTIKKI
+1319 
-1325 DEETRQPLKN
+1325 
-1335 AKFKITKSNGEL
+1335 
-1347 VKEAETDV
+1347 
-1355 NGTITLNGLPDCSLV
+1355 
-1370 VTEIAAPTGYI
+1370 
-1381 LQDTPKTIEVKA
+1381 
-1393 GQNYELTFTNRK
+1393 
-1405 AYGLQIRKTVKGTG
+1405 AYGLQIRKVVKGTG

-1553 QAAQGYIRDTQ
+1553 QAAPGYIRDTQ

-1591 TKKSKDYNSINGL
+1591 IKKSKDYNSINGL

-1829 ADVGGLNDSQQW
+1829 VDVGGLNDSQQW

>member
-1 MRKNFF
+1 MRKNFL

-14 LSAVTLV
+14 LSAVTLC

-56 GVSKAWFQ
+56 GVNKAWFQ

-693 LAIRI
+693 LSIRI

-952 LVVDNT
+952 LIVDNT

-979 QFKIWRDATLLGD
+979 QFKIWRDGVLLGD

-1000 ITIEKAPAGT
+1000 IVIEKAPAGT
-1010 YKVQEVATLK
+1010 YKVQETATLK
-1020 EYILNDKPLEIEHTT
+1020 EYILNDKPYEIEHTT
-1035 DKDTSLTIEN
+1035 DKATSITIEN

-1061 KPLSGAV
+1061 KPLPGAV

-1074 NGDVVKEDIRT
+1074 NGDVVREDITT

-1105 ITAPGGYIIDKTPH
+1105 VTAPGGYIIDKTPH
-1119 PVSLE
+1119 AVSLE
-1124 EGKTYTLTVENSK
+1124 KGKTYTLTLENEK

-1178 GVVHIPEL
+1178 GVVHISEL

-1451 GLEDGIYVVTEIKAP
+1451 GLEDGIYVVTEVKAP
-1466 DGYRI
+1466 EGFRI
-1471 DTNPKNVIVKAGELA
+1471 DTNSKNVIVKAGELA

-1644 RYTIKETKAPNY
+1644 RYTIKETKAPKY

>member
-49 NYNVADK
+49 TYNVADK

-254 PNGIVKSGVFAEK
+254 PSGIVKSGVFAEK

-318 LTLNKVH
+318 LTLSKVH

-351 AEQMDTAGTKLTTS
+351 AEQMDTAGTKLSTS

-370 NVDRYNVYIASTS
+370 NVDRYNVYVASTN

-402 KLAFSSNPQPTADK
+402 KLSFSSTTVPKDK
-416 VNLKVLKTDK
+416 VKLKVMKTDK

-431 EGCTFQISYTDSGKA
+431 DGCTFQITYTDAGKA
-446 VTHTETT
+446 QNKTATT

-459 NFDRL
+459 IFTEL
-464 PLNTTV
+464 PTNTTV

-654 EVEPPQ
+654 ETEPPQ
-660 NYLRDEQ
+660 GYLRDEQ

-682 IREVNVANTKK
+682 IREVNIANTKK
-693 LAIRI
+693 LSIRI

-924 FREYHTLAGYV
+924 FKEYHTLAGYV

-952 LVVDNT
+952 IIVDNT

-1020 EYILNDKPLEIEHTT
+1020 EYILNDKPYEIEHTT

-1105 ITAPGGYIIDKTPH
+1105 VTAPGGYIIDKTPH
-1119 PVSLE
+1119 AVSLE
-1124 EGKTYTLTVENSK
+1124 QGKTYTLTLENEK
-1137 KPGLLIKKVDAQ
+1137 KPGLLVKKVDAQ

-1195 VKAPSGYV
+1195 VKAPSGYE

-1355 NGTITLNGLPDCSLV
+1355 NGTITLTGLPDCSLV

-1393 GQNYELTFTNRK
+1393 GQSYELTFTNKK
-1405 AYGLQIRKTVKGTG
+1405 AYGLQIRKVVKGTG

-1506 TKDPIPGVR
+1506 TKGPIPGVR

-1553 QAAQGYIRDTQ
+1553 QAAPGYIRDTQ

-1580 ENTAQYGQIQI
+1580 ENTAQYGQIQVI
-1591 TKKSKDYNSINGL
+1591 KKSKDYNSINGL

-1644 RYTIKETKAPNY
+1644 RYTIKETKAPKY